1 MNAAL
6 QDYHATPKA
15 PTHRDLAEMLRR
27 QMTLQKE
34 SFTYKHLA
42 DRIQVSY
49 TLLHLFHNSNR
60 NVCIVIMN
68 RLANYFGIKYEI
80 KNYTGPD
87 SEADVVGIHALRDL
101 LRLKLT
107 EAGPNQIRGIARSA
121 TEIALKEGLS
131 ESKISHEWLRLFHQ
145 GKEEPCFVKMH
156 GLSEHFKIKYV
167 IKNYQEP
174 DMYRVA

>member
-1 MNAAL
+1 MSAAL
-6 QDYHATPKA
+6 QDCHAIPKA
-15 PTHRDLAEMLRR
+15 RTHRDLAEILR
-27 QMTLQKE
+27 QHMTSRKS

-42 DRIQVSY
+42 DKVQVSY
-49 TLLHLFHNSNR
+49 TLLHLFHNNNR

-68 RLANYFGIKYEI
+68 RLANFFGIEYEI
-80 KNYTGPD
+80 KNYTGAD
-87 SEADVVGIHALRDL
+87 SEAQATGIYALRDM

-121 TEIALKEGLS
+121 TDIALKEGLR
-131 ESKISHEWLRLFHQ
+131 ESKISHEWLRLFHL

-156 GLSEHFKIKYV
+156 GLAEYFKIKYI

-174 DMYRVA
+174 DLFRVA

>member
-6 QDYHATPKA
+6 QDYHGTPGA
-15 PTHRDLAEMLRR
+15 PTHRDLAEMLR
-27 QMTLQKE
+27 QHMTSQKS

-42 DRIQVSY
+42 DQIQVSY
-49 TLLHLFHNSNR
+49 TLLHLFHNNNR

-68 RLANYFGIKYEI
+68 RLANFFGIEYEI
-80 KNYTGPD
+80 KNYAGPD
-87 SEADVVGIHALRDL
+87 SEAHARGIYALRDL
-101 LRLKLT
+101 LRQKLT
-107 EAGPNQIRGIARSA
+107 GAGPNQIRGIARSA

-131 ESKISHEWLRLFHQ
+131 ESKISYEWLRLFHH

-156 GLSEHFKIKYV
+156 GLAEHFKIKYI

-174 DMYRVA
+174 DIYRVA

>member
-6 QDYHATPKA
+6 PDVIAKIC
-15 PTHRDLAEMLRR
+15 THRDLAEMLRR
-27 QMTLQKE
+27 QMTLRKD

-42 DRIQVSY
+42 GQVQVSY
-49 TLLHLFHNSNR
+49 TLLHLFHNNNR

-68 RLANYFGIKYEI
+68 RLANYFGVEYEI

-87 SEADVVGIHALRDL
+87 SEADAVGIYALRDL
-101 LRLKLT
+101 LRRKLT

-131 ESKISHEWLRLFHQ
+131 ESKISHEWLRLFHN

-156 GLSEHFKIKYV
+156 GLAEHFKLKYV

-174 DMYRVA
+174 DIYRVA